1 MKLISLNVWGGRAYG
16 ELVKFLEREKSNT
29 DIFCFQEVLDYGRGE
44 PGPDAKEAKAR
55 HQPKGWH
62 ETSDLY
68 KKLTVILCDF
78 NPFLSE
84 PYSSGMERLAAF
96 VRKGITASE
105 ETLKIHKPFQ
115 VDVNGK
121 PYYVGSLLQHV
132 RVEIGDK
139 SYDVANVHG
148 LWQGS
153 GKGDTP
159 ERLDQSREIVG
170 LLSGFGSSK
179 ILCGDFNLLPGT
191 QSIRIIEGVM
201 RNLIREKG
209 ITNTRSSLYTKPLRY
224 ADYVFTSTNI
234 NVTKFEVMHDVV
246 SDHLPLLLEFD

>member
-1 MKLISLNVWGGRAYG
+1 MKLISLNVWGGRVYT

-55 HQPKGWH
+55 HQPK
-62 ETSDLY
+62 EFQEKSDLY
-68 KKLTVILCDF
+68 KKLTEILSDF

-84 PYSSGMERLAAF
+84 PYSSGMERLAVF
-96 VRKGITASE
+96 VRKGISVSE
-105 ETLKIHKPFQ
+105 ETLQVHKPFQ

-121 PYYVGSLLQHV
+121 PYYVACLLQHV
-132 RVEIGDK
+132 HVEIGDK

-148 LWQGS
+148 LWQGGS
-153 GKGDTP
+153 KSDTP
-159 ERLDQSREIVG
+159 ERLDQSREIVR
-170 LLSGFGSSK
+170 LLSGFSSPK
-179 ILCGDFNLLPGT
+179 ILCGDFNLSPNT

-201 RNLIREKG
+201 GNLIREKG
-209 ITNTRSSLYTKPLRY
+209 ITNTRSPLYTKPLRY

-234 NVTKFEVMHDVV
+234 NVIKFEVMQNVV